1 MRHVGAKHFTKSP
14 TSYILLPLAYSCE
27 HTSAGFGS
35 EPRGSDIEVLDF
47 WAIKEFTLLSKEANR
62 ETDVQ
67 LSELSYA
74 SFSRT
79 CSAAEISPTSS

>member
-1 MRHVGAKHFTKSP
+1 MLEKHFSK
-14 TSYILLPLAYSCE
+14 TSTSCNLLPLAYICE
-27 HTSAGFGS
+27 NTPAGFGS

-47 WAIKEFTLLSKEANR
+47 WAMGELMLLSKEANR

-79 CSAAEISPTSS
+79 WSAAEISPTRS